1 MKKYKKSYN
10 LSRSFRKGKKVEKKI
25 MIPIGSLNEEQIAQM
40 RLLLQIAKGKLPQV
54 LPLEEVDPLE
64 DVSYLDVA
72 VVSAIWDEWNISS
85 AFKVSL
91 TRGKLSTSLVA
102 KILTINRCIR
112 PHSHYSI
119 PK

>member
-1 MKKYKKSYN
+1 
-10 LSRSFRKGKKVEKKI
+10 

-72 VVSAIWDEWNISS
+72 VVSAIWDDEISHLPLSS
-85 AFKVSL
+85 AR
-91 TRGKLSTSLVA
+91 RGENYQL
-102 KILTINRCIR
+102 
-112 PHSHYSI
+112 HW
-119 PK
+119 